1 MPTTT
6 TTTTYYPTPPVPIE
20 PTNECDVTTIFPMN
34 AECLVIN
41 PTNTEAFNGTVSL
54 LITGGTP
61 PYQILWE
68 TGSVGT
74 SITNLGVGIYN
85 ATVTDYYGDF
95 TIQTS
100 CELTAPPAPTTTT
113 TTSTTTLPQ
122 YGNLCF
128 IISKK
133 PKEINESGGSGTGN
147 SEFIDFNFNGYYNGK
162 PSWLSNDT
170 NDFIY
175 WNTGTTNQWLYSANT
190 NLIIYNPNPAT
201 PPISGWEVLGT
212 NKVVVNVTE
221 GSCNSIQPLIVQ
233 LSKNDSSCSND
244 GSIIV
249 SPSGGVPPYTYS
261 LNGGITTQ
269 TSPIFQNL
277 AGGTYNVTVTDS
289 TLAFQTQSIT
299 VNQTISNT
307 TYVVTLTK
315 SGYNFSI
322 SVSPTL
328 PMGIS
333 LSYDLVYDTNFKVAP
348 LATSASNTITPN
360 ILVDS
365 VAITNPLPVIT
376 NGTLFNSCNG
386 GNFYTTDKT
395 YVWQNIVMTTTTT
408 VSGSIT
414 NTVTPVLPVPP
425 CYYGGRTF
433 NLHFDNLKINGC
445 DCCSV
450 VQQENGY
457 NVDSVYNSSSPGIGF
472 G

>member
-1 MPTTT
+1 MPITT
-6 TTTTYYPTPPVPIE
+6 TTTTYYPNPPVPVE
-20 PTNECDVTTIFPMN
+20 PTNECDVITIFPMGVD
-34 AECLVIN
+34 CLTIN
-41 PTNTEAFNGTVSL
+41 PTNTETFNGIVSL
-54 LITGGTP
+54 VITGGTP

-74 SITNLGVGIYN
+74 TVTNLGVGIYN
-85 ATVTDYYGDF
+85 ATVTDSYGDF
-95 TIQTS
+95 LIQTS
-100 CELTAPPAPTTTT
+100 CELTAPLAPTTTT

-133 PKEINESGGSGTGN
+133 PKEIDQESNGSN

-201 PPISGWEVLGT
+201 PPISGWEVLGI

-221 GSCNSIQPLIVQ
+221 GNCDSIQPLIVQ
-233 LSKNDSSCSND
+233 LNKNDSSCNND

-249 SPSGGVPPYTYS
+249 SASGGIPPYTYS
-261 LNGGITTQ
+261 LNYGVTTQ

-289 TLAFQTQSIT
+289 TLAFQTQSVT

-307 TYVVTLTK
+307 TYIVSLIK
-315 SGYNFSI
+315 NGFNFGISI
-322 SVSPTL
+322 SPSLPAGVSV
-328 PMGIS
+328 
-333 LSYDLVYDTNFKVAP
+333 SYDLIYDTTFKVAP
-348 LATSASNTITPN
+348 SQTSAYNNITPSV
-360 ILVDS
+360 IVDGS
-365 VAITNPLPVIT
+365 PITNPLPVTT

-386 GNFYTTDKT
+386 GNFYTTNKNFT
-395 YVWQNIVMTTTTT
+395 WQNIIMTTTTT
-408 VSGSIT
+408 VSGIIT
-414 NTVTPVLPVPP
+414 NTITPIFPTPT
-425 CYYGGRTF
+425 CYSASKTS
-433 NLHFDNLKINGC
+433 NLYLDNLKITGC

-450 VQQENGY
+450 ILQQNGEGGL
-457 NVDSVYNSSSPGIGF
+457 VYDQLPPVG
-472 G
+472 